1 MIAALLLILI
11 LLWLLGYIRIG
22 GIAIPEVILFTI
34 NNQPITLWH
43 LLILIAVAWVVSIL
57 PTPFREIVGVL
68 FIVWILATL
77 GIIGIGG
84 IALSNI
90 LVIAI
95 IIGIIAAL
103 FRPRV

>member
-1 MIAALLLILI
+1 MLAALLLILI

-22 GIAIPEVILFTI
+22 GINLPEVTLFTI
-34 NNQPITLWH
+34 NNQSITLWH
-43 LLILIAVAWVVSIL
+43 LLILIIVAWVVSIL

-68 FIVWILATL
+68 LLVWILATL
-77 GIIGIGG
+77 GVIAIGG

-95 IIGIIAAL
+95 LIGIIAAI